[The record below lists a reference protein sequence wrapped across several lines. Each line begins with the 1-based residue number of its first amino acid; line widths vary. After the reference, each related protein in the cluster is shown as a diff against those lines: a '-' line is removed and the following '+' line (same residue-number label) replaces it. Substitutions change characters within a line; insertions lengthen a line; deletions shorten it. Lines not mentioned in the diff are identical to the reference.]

1 MEAVTPES
9 LPYGLIAKR
18 RATLSMTT
26 ILFGEASRLFA
37 MSRPDTPYEEL
48 QRLVVEENALLKRTE
63 SSRRRVFR
71 ALREFYG
78 LRQPIPVYR
87 IARELWEEAP
97 AEQPLVAML
106 CCLAREP
113 LLRSTAA
120 VVLPKPAGAPVRT
133 DELDPAIEKSF
144 PGRYRENVRARM
156 ARHAASSW
164 QQSGHLAGKQRKT
177 RGTALSGPATTA
189 HALLLGHLC
198 GVRGKQLF
206 DTLWVQTLDCSTA
219 RGHEYREEYFQNP
232 DDLALALDDFA
243 DHLDV
248 KVRESAVADANTVV
262 ALLGVGSLFGVGSVS
277 RLVQGIADAVPGR
290 LRVFFPGEREG
301 SNYRL
306 LDAKDGWNYLSTPIA
321 APVG

>member
-206 DTLWVQTLDCSTA
+206 DTLWVRTLDCSTA

-248 KVRESAVADANTVV
+248 KVRESAVADATPWLPSW
-262 ALLGVGSLFGVGSVS
+262 ASARCSVS
-277 RLVQGIADAVPGR
+277 GPCRGWYK
-290 LRVFFPGEREG
+290 G
-301 SNYRL
+301 SPTL
-306 LDAKDGWNYLSTPIA
+306 C
-321 APVG
+321 PVGCGSSSPASGRAATTACWTRRTAGIICLLPSRRP